1 MEKRPLTLSCLSL
14 PFPLSLFLF
23 LYHLAYLLPPPEIAA
38 ISAVPHFCFSHRKK
52 QSLTQSQ
59 Q

>member
-52 QSLTQSQ
+52 QTQPKSQ
-59 Q
+59 Y

>member
-1 MEKRPLTLSCLSL
+1 MEKRPLTLSCFSL
-14 PFPLSLFLF
+14 PFPLFLF
-23 LYHLAYLLPPPEIAA
+23 LSLLAYLLPPPEIAA

-52 QSLTQSQ
+52 QILPQSQ